1 MRECGSVLSFYMNLN
16 QQQARNSGIQSS
28 SGLKET
34 RSEKLRFILGH
45 PLARCSIR
53 GQFWLI
59 PERLLLFYCNDLS
72 LFSVLCP
79 LSLSLSRVPS
89 LLLYDLSLSLSRP
102 FLYPGPFLCPA
113 FALGLDPGNA
123 AAGRR
128 SRSSNGSRM
137 EAFRRP
143 EFAQLT

>member
-1 MRECGSVLSFYMNLN
+1 MISHSAAPMTIISIGHLTSADVGQTANEFVHSTSRSYLKKATKPSFYMNLN

-59 PERLLLFYCNDLS
+59 PARLLLFYCNDLS
-72 LFSVLCP
+72 
-79 LSLSLSRVPS
+79 
-89 LLLYDLSLSLSRP
+89 
-102 FLYPGPFLCPA
+102 
-113 FALGLDPGNA
+113 
-123 AAGRR
+123 
-128 SRSSNGSRM
+128 
-137 EAFRRP
+137 
-143 EFAQLT
+143 